1 MNRTFL
7 AATLAL
13 FPLMFACQPEIDA
26 GNPETA
32 SALEQRSGTSVD
44 THRDAL
50 LAAPFVTLEAVETA
64 RYQDTYYVHVETAY
78 YATFW
83 ADRARSIPVN
93 LGSAIQLNYQS
104 TFYNYKYNQVVRSN
118 LSTTLQAGGHSY
130 YIGTGI
136 YECDYDANGNIDHR
150 CDETSLS
157 LRTGVGYDTSW

>member
-26 GNPETA
+26 QNPEAA
-32 SALEQRSGTSVD
+32 SALEQRSGTPVD

-50 LAAPFVTLEAVETA
+50 TGTPFVTLEAVETA
-64 RYQDTYYVHVETAY
+64 RYEDTYYVHVETAY

-93 LGSAIQLNYQS
+93 LSSAIQLNYQS

-130 YIGTGI
+130 YIGSGI
-136 YECDYDANGNIDHR
+136 YECIYDANGNIDHR
-150 CDETSLS
+150 CDDTYLT
-157 LRTGVGYDTSW
+157 LRTGVGYDGSW